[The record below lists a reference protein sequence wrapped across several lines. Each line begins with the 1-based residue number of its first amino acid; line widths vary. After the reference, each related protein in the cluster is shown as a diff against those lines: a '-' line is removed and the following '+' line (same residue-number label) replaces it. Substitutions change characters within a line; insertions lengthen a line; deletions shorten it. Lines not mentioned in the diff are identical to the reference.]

1 MEPGKMSL
9 QIVRPEHTGI
19 LIVQTAW
26 HALSDAHLAM
36 HQTSVCLAKE
46 VSYL

>member
-1 MEPGKMSL
+1 MSQ
-9 QIVRPEHTGI
+9 QIVQLEHTEI
-19 LIVQTAW
+19 LLVQTAW

-46 VSYL
+46 VTHL